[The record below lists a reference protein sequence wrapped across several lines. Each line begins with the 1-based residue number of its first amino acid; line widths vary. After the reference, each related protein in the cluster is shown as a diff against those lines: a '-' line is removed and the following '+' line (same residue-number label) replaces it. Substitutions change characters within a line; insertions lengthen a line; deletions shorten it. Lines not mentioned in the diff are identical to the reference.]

1 MQLSQPGDK
10 RLWYVAD
17 AFRHGY
23 TLEKIHQLTCIDPWF
38 LALIE
43 DIINSEK
50 NLRGQSIESVAEGEL
65 RRLKRQGF
73 SDKRLAI
80 LTNASEKQVRDH
92 RQSLDIRPVYKR
104 VDTCAAEF
112 ESNTAYMYST
122 YDEECEAAASER
134 DKIVIL
140 GGGPNRIGQG
150 IEFDYCCVH
159 AALSLRDAG
168 YETIMVNCCLLY
180 TSPSPR
186 DS

>member
-1 MQLSQPGDK
+1 MELSQPGDK

-17 AFRHGY
+17 AFRHGFS
-23 TLEKIHQLTCIDPWF
+23 LEKIHQLTFIDPWF

-43 DIINSEK
+43 DIINSEN
-50 NLRGQSIESVAEGEL
+50 NLRG
-65 RRLKRQGF
+65 
-73 SDKRLAI
+73 
-80 LTNASEKQVRDH
+80 
-92 RQSLDIRPVYKR
+92 YKR

-122 YDEECEAAASER
+122 YDEECEAAASDR

-168 YETIMVNCCLLY
+168 YETIMVNCNRHL
-180 TSPSPR
+180 T
-186 DS
+186 